1 MNNKYEQDL
10 LKLNTI
16 KEQYKRISSEV
27 LSDSKEYSKYLSDSK
42 IWNRHPSLSRFSEEI
57 RSKIATLEQ
66 QQIELNYEFELS
78 FTEQLKK
85 IENHIENTKNQSTG
99 K

>member
-42 IWNRHPSLSRFSEEI
+42 ICLTLRCPRSNTIYSQSRVF
-57 RSKIATLEQ
+57 
-66 QQIELNYEFELS
+66 
-78 FTEQLKK
+78 
-85 IENHIENTKNQSTG
+85 
-99 K
+99 